1 MAARSRVLLGALC
14 ALLLASLSQA
24 QQPKPHPE
32 MVVSTQW
39 LADHLNEPKV
49 VLIHIGSPE
58 DYKESH
64 IAGARLLPPQKFV
77 VPQGTELPPV
87 DQLKA
92 AFEGVGISDDSH
104 VVVYTTNWGPMAT
117 RLIFTLNY
125 VGFDNAALLD
135 GGIEKWTAEKRP
147 VSTEAAAE
155 AKGTLTV
162 HARPDMV
169 AKIDDLKQI
178 TGSATPNVLVVD
190 ARPLRRYRQGHL
202 SGAVPFFWENNLVDA
217 QALAQVLKSPE
228 QLRRAYVAAG
238 ARPGTKLVSYCEV
251 GWQATYAWFIARYL
265 GYDAQM
271 YDGSYDEWTKQKQ
284 PTVRG
289 DSAR

>member
-1 MAARSRVLLGALC
+1 MSRNISWISI
-14 ALLLASLSQA
+14 ALLVSVVACA
-24 QQPKPHPE
+24 QQPKTRTD

-39 LADHLNEPKV
+39 LADHATDPKLV
-49 VLIHIGSPE
+49 VLQVSSP
-58 DYKESH
+58 DDFKDAH
-64 IAGARLLPPQKFV
+64 VPGARLMPPQKFV
-77 VPQGTELPPV
+77 VQQGTELPPP

-92 AFEGVGISDDSH
+92 AFEGVGISDDSR

-117 RLIFTLNY
+117 RLIFTLDY

-135 GGIEKWTAEKRP
+135 GGLDKWTDEKRP
-147 VSTEAAAE
+147 ISTDTPAE
-155 AKGTLTV
+155 TKGSLTI
-162 HARPDMV
+162 HAHPEIV
-169 AKIDDLKQI
+169 ARLDDVKQ
-178 TGSATPNVLVVD
+178 ATTSSGNVQLVD

-202 SGAVPFFWENNLVDA
+202 SGAIPFFWENNLKDA
-217 QALAQVLKSPE
+217 EALSQLLRSPDE
-228 QLRRAYVAAG
+228 LRRLYVKAG
-238 ARPGTKLVSYCEV
+238 VKPGTKVVSYCEV

-289 DSAR
+289 DSPR